1 MTQVREEEEEEE
13 EGGGGD
19 RIQQGI
25 SLKIS
30 PVRRLCRVDASE
42 EEAAVET
49 ECVAACP
56 LVLRHL
62 CTPLTPSARSNR
74 SGRESKPSLDTLQSC
89 IKGRPYWHRCLCS
102 PVQMPFITERELL
115 PLLSLTPAH
124 RFIILVVTN
133 SAQSLGSVVVGGESL
148 MEALYISQNQLGLRP
163 CLQSPSEPSL
173 AFIKYEMAK
182 AKVKR
187 RERKGTL
194 PTILNGGRIQIGMIY
209 QKTQML
215 YSGFPLTSYGC
226 MKQDFLKFISK
237 YTKYDFHHKTPV
249 PHKPML
255 QPPDQVDVD
264 T

>member
-62 CTPLTPSARSNR
+62 CTPLTPSA
-74 SGRESKPSLDTLQSC
+74 
-89 IKGRPYWHRCLCS
+89 
-102 PVQMPFITERELL
+102 
-115 PLLSLTPAH
+115 
-124 RFIILVVTN
+124 
-133 SAQSLGSVVVGGESL
+133 SLGSVVVGGESL

-194 PTILNGGRIQIGMIY
+194 PTILNGGRIQIGMVLIY